1 MKTMARGWR
10 AFGLGLALF
19 GGPVFGGTAAHAQYV
34 VYDPWS
40 VDQMIQQVTQ
50 SAQQIQQ
57 LQAQLD
63 QLSQL
68 TGGLNKLTNMGDIAS
83 LLKNPAIQQALPS
96 DFNSVQAALSG
107 NGTGSVGSQAQSL
120 LSSNKVYTAPG
131 NDFYANLLKSGAQA
145 NAGSES
151 LAEQMYNAASQRI
164 GGLQQLQAQISV
176 SPDPKTTLDLQAR
189 IQSEMSFLQ
198 TDQLR
203 MSALRMMQQAQ
214 LDVTKQQESENWR
227 QRLDALTN
235 TPANN

>member
-1 MKTMARGWR
+1 MTRIADRCRVVTLVGALAGGM
-10 AFGLGLALF
+10 AFGSA
-19 GGPVFGGTAAHAQYV
+19 TAQAQYV

-40 VDQMIQQVTQ
+40 VGQMIQQVKQ
-50 SAQQIQQ
+50 SAEQIQQ
-57 LQAQLD
+57 LQAQLE
-63 QLSQL
+63 QMTQL

-83 LLKNPAIQQALPS
+83 LLKSPAIQQALPS
-96 DFNSVQAALSG
+96 DFSAVQAALSG
-107 NGTGSVGSQAQSL
+107 TGTGSVGSQAKGL
-120 LSSNKVYTAPG
+120 LSGNNVYTAPG

-145 NAGSES
+145 NAGAES

-164 GGLQQLQAQISV
+164 AGLQQLEAQIGV

-214 LDVTKQQESENWR
+214 LDVVKQQESENWR
-227 QRLDALTN
+227 QRLDAMTN
-235 TPANN
+235 TTNK